1 MANKTDRL
9 NPMFKVEDRS
19 SATERRDR
27 QIFNDIRKERTD
39 TDAKT
44 ERLKA
49 LRLEK
54 EAADAAAA
62 AAPTIV
68 AASVPSSPELMM
80 QPEAAPAIIKPNRTS
95 FFIGISPEVRRTTY
109 GRRGTSISSTR
120 D

>member
-1 MANKTDRL
+1 MLFWAMANKSDKL
-9 NPMFKVEDRS
+9 NTTFKAEDRS

-44 ERLKA
+44 VRLKA

-62 AAPTIV
+62 ALNPPAPKKKRVVKET
-68 AASVPSSPELMM
+68 AKA
-80 QPEAAPAIIKPNRTS
+80 
-95 FFIGISPEVRRTTY
+95 
-109 GRRGTSISSTR
+109 
-120 D
+120 